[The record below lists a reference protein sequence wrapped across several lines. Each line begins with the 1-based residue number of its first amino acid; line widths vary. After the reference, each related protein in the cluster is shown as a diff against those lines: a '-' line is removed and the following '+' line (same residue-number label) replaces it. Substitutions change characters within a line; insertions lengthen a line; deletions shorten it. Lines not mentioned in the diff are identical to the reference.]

1 MTLPAGAV
9 IDEASRHSSTMDGK
23 VGVYWDGRHYS
34 ISLRDLLTKADV
46 LGR

>member
-1 MTLPAGAV
+1 MTLPTGAV
-9 IDEASRHSSTMDGK
+9 IDEASRHSSTMEGK